1 MAISGP
7 NHWLNPLEKFE
18 FFKFLN
24 FLFLHFPGL
33 YCLGKNKLEIWPF
46 FSIEIFPKGFTHGF
60 GQKMAILPSCF
71 FRLFSPGKFVL
82 GYSRTKKRLFRL

>member
-1 MAISGP
+1 MAIFGP

-33 YCLGKNKLEIWPF
+33 YCLRKNKLEIWPF

-71 FRLFSPGKFVL
+71 LRLFSPGKFVL